1 MKKLFVIAVLAIFT
15 NTAFAATSIHA
26 EVKGMV
32 CAFCA
37 KGINKTL
44 RELDATQDVWVDLK
58 NRMVVVELKDQKTMS
73 LEAFTK
79 LIKDAGYD
87 VASVLLV
94 AVFVGELAVFQPSL
108 NVNRLSLFDVLASD
122 FGQAVIERDAVPLR
136 VFNHLAAVFV
146 FAAARCGHAHVGHGL
161 AAGQVAHFRVAA
173 AVADEDDFVNGCHG

>member
-15 NTAFAATSIHA
+15 NTVFAATSIHA

-37 KGINKTL
+37 KGINKKL

-73 LEAFTK
+73 LEAFIK

-87 VASVLLV
+87 VASVEYINKTLV
-94 AVFVGELAVFQPSL
+94 EIKA
-108 NVNRLSLFDVLASD
+108 DH
-122 FGQAVIERDAVPLR
+122 
-136 VFNHLAAVFV
+136 NHMKEVK
-146 FAAARCGHAHVGHGL
+146 
-161 AAGQVAHFRVAA
+161 
-173 AVADEDDFVNGCHG
+173 

>member
-37 KGINKTL
+37 KGINKKL
-44 RELDATQDVWVDLK
+44 RELDSTQDVWVDLK
-58 NRMVVVELKDQKTMS
+58 SRMVVVELKDQKTIS

-87 VASVLLV
+87 VANVEYINKTLV
-94 AVFVGELAVFQPSL
+94 EIKAEHTHIKEVK
-108 NVNRLSLFDVLASD
+108 
-122 FGQAVIERDAVPLR
+122 
-136 VFNHLAAVFV
+136 
-146 FAAARCGHAHVGHGL
+146 
-161 AAGQVAHFRVAA
+161 
-173 AVADEDDFVNGCHG
+173 

>member
-37 KGINKTL
+37 KGINKKL

-58 NRMVVVELKDQKTMS
+58 NRMVVVELKEQKTMT

-87 VASVLLV
+87 VASVEYINKTLV
-94 AVFVGELAVFQPSL
+94 EIKT
-108 NVNRLSLFDVLASD
+108 DH
-122 FGQAVIERDAVPLR
+122 
-136 VFNHLAAVFV
+136 NHMKEVK
-146 FAAARCGHAHVGHGL
+146 
-161 AAGQVAHFRVAA
+161 
-173 AVADEDDFVNGCHG
+173 

>member
-37 KGINKTL
+37 KGINKKL
-44 RELDATQDVWVDLK
+44 RELDASQDVWVDLK
-58 NRMVVVELKDQKTMS
+58 NRMVVVELKDQKTIS

-87 VASVLLV
+87 VASVEYIDKTLV
-94 AVFVGELAVFQPSL
+94 EIKA
-108 NVNRLSLFDVLASD
+108 
-122 FGQAVIERDAVPLR
+122 
-136 VFNHLAAVFV
+136 NHTHMKEVK
-146 FAAARCGHAHVGHGL
+146 
-161 AAGQVAHFRVAA
+161 
-173 AVADEDDFVNGCHG
+173 

>member
-37 KGINKTL
+37 KGINKKL
-44 RELDATQDVWVDLK
+44 REVEATQDVWVDLK

-87 VASVLLV
+87 VASAEYTNKSLV
-94 AVFVGELAVFQPSL
+94 E
-108 NVNRLSLFDVLASD
+108 
-122 FGQAVIERDAVPLR
+122 IK
-136 VFNHLAAVFV
+136 
-146 FAAARCGHAHVGHGL
+146 
-161 AAGQVAHFRVAA
+161 
-173 AVADEDDFVNGCHG
+173 ADHTHMKEVK

>member
-37 KGINKTL
+37 KGISKKL
-44 RELDATQDVWVDLK
+44 RELDASQDVWVDLK
-58 NRMVVVELKDQKTMS
+58 NRMVVVELKDQKTIS

-87 VASVLLV
+87 VASVEYINKTLV
-94 AVFVGELAVFQPSL
+94 EIKA
-108 NVNRLSLFDVLASD
+108 
-122 FGQAVIERDAVPLR
+122 
-136 VFNHLAAVFV
+136 NHTHMKEVK
-146 FAAARCGHAHVGHGL
+146 
-161 AAGQVAHFRVAA
+161 
-173 AVADEDDFVNGCHG
+173 

>member
-32 CAFCA
+32 CPFCA
-37 KGINKTL
+37 KGINKKL
-44 RELDATQDVWVDLK
+44 REVEATQDVWVDLK

-87 VASVLLV
+87 VASAEYINKSLV
-94 AVFVGELAVFQPSL
+94 E
-108 NVNRLSLFDVLASD
+108 
-122 FGQAVIERDAVPLR
+122 IK
-136 VFNHLAAVFV
+136 
-146 FAAARCGHAHVGHGL
+146 
-161 AAGQVAHFRVAA
+161 
-173 AVADEDDFVNGCHG
+173 ADHTHMKEVK

>member
-37 KGINKTL
+37 KGINKKL
-44 RELDATQDVWVDLK
+44 REVEATQDVWVDLK

-87 VASVLLV
+87 VASAEYINKSLV
-94 AVFVGELAVFQPSL
+94 E
-108 NVNRLSLFDVLASD
+108 
-122 FGQAVIERDAVPLR
+122 IK
-136 VFNHLAAVFV
+136 
-146 FAAARCGHAHVGHGL
+146 
-161 AAGQVAHFRVAA
+161 
-173 AVADEDDFVNGCHG
+173 ADHTHMKVMK